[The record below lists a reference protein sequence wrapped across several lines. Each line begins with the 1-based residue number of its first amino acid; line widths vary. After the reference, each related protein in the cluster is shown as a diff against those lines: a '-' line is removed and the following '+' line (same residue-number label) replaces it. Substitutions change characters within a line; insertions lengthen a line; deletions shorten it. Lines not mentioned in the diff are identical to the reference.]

1 MRLPIGRASRV
12 VRREAVFVFLRSLCT
27 LALIMRADND
37 HCPEALLAVMSTA
50 AAEAVKGD
58 AVALVE
64 EK

>member
-1 MRLPIGRASRV
+1 
-12 VRREAVFVFLRSLCT
+12 
-27 LALIMRADND
+27 MRADND